1 MTYVNNHTK
10 NFHDSIRAINKDDS
24 NLNHTYETNKKSI
37 NKNKPK
43 KLTRPFSTKSYNFP
57 RIIARHKINIF

>member
-1 MTYVNNHTK
+1 MAYVNNHTK

-43 KLTRPFSTKSYNFP
+43 KLTRPFSTK
-57 RIIARHKINIF
+57 